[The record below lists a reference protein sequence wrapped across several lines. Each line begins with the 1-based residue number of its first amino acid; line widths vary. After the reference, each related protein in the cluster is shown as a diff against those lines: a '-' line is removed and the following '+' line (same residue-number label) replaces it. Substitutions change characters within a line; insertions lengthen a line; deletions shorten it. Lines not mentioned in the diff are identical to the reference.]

1 MPYSATFLDILGLTS
16 TSSRDAF
23 IARLD
28 DLIPDSLLGGLINSE
43 TRDTLIDNFEST
55 LDLEVGKSKI
65 NLVFTSKTSY
75 HEVKCAKTGTQAC
88 QILELHKVSSVDA
101 LVSDARKLLI
111 LYIAITGDMKFP
123 FLLEDVSAPPFHRD
137 DFNVLFLWGVVD
149 DKKKELIRSTYSPSV
164 DEPTANGNEYNPHTS
179 ATLDPDGFYSK
190 VEEFG
195 ILREALSETRIKWR
209 FLLLYR
215 ILENGY
221 IRNLLESIQSNIF
234 FNPKDTLIKATDSVQ
249 NEFLQLTALIDKNG
263 LGEHFDAIR
272 KAVYKGK
279 SGNKFLEALQNKLES
294 DPRAKKQKPAHQGA
308 FIVYQIRCSIVHA
321 GEMSIFFDKY
331 PDATIGLQSLYEHF
345 DTAIFKYLGFS
356 FKP

>member
-1 MPYSATFLDILGLTS
+1 MSYSAIFLDALGLS
-16 TSSRDAF
+16 SESSRDVF
-23 IARLD
+23 TTRLD
-28 DLIPDSLLGGLINSE
+28 DLIPESPLGGLINSE
-43 TRDTLIDNFEST
+43 TRDVLIDNFEST
-55 LDLEVGKSKI
+55 PDLEVGQSKI
-65 NLVFTSKTSY
+65 NPFFTSKTSY
-75 HEVKCAKTGTQAC
+75 HEVKCAKTGGLTC
-88 QILELHKVSSVDA
+88 QILELHKVNSVDA
-101 LVSDARKLLI
+101 LVSDARKLLL
-111 LYIAITGDMKFP
+111 LYIAITGDLKFP
-123 FLLEDVSAPPFHRD
+123 FLLEDVSESPFHRD
-137 DFNVLFLWGVVD
+137 EFNVLFLWGVVD

-164 DEPTANGNEYNPHTS
+164 DEPVASGNEYNPHTS

-221 IRNLLESIQSNIF
+221 IRNLLESIQNSIF
-234 FNPKDTLIKATDSVQ
+234 FNPKDTLIKASDSVQ
-249 NEFLQLTALIDKNG
+249 NEFSQLTALIDKNG

-279 SGNKFLEALQNKLES
+279 TSNKFLEALQDKLDS
-294 DPRAKKQKPAHQGA
+294 DSRAKNQKSAHQGA

-331 PDATIGLQSLYEHF
+331 PDAAIGLQSLYDHF
-345 DTAIFKYLGFS
+345 DTAVFKYLGFS